1 MSMINRTTNFY
12 NTIYFKKIVCV
23 FLNVPNKAYTSQKNE
38 DLFFNDHQRLKE
50 FISATERDRKSI
62 PGYHYFKKVLAF
74 MKNHFEI
81 GEKYLEY
88 VRHSCADSGQSRCAF
103 CSESDWVGSK
113 CTIIP
118 KSMPDYS
125 ADGLHYKNVF
135 HAELEIDG
143 KPRTVDD
150 FNPRKNAKDF
160 FEQEKLCTEDEFE
173 HFCKTFACEK
183 ELAKKYVKHLQI
195 LEINKKKRADVRKI
209 QLKDQEK

>member
-1 MSMINRTTNFY
+1 
-12 NTIYFKKIVCV
+12 
-23 FLNVPNKAYTSQKNE
+23 
-38 DLFFNDHQRLKE
+38 
-50 FISATERDRKSI
+50 
-62 PGYHYFKKVLAF
+62 
-74 MKNHFEI
+74 
-81 GEKYLEY
+81 
-88 VRHSCADSGQSRCAF
+88 
-103 CSESDWVGSK
+103 
-113 CTIIP
+113 
-118 KSMPDYS
+118 MPDYS